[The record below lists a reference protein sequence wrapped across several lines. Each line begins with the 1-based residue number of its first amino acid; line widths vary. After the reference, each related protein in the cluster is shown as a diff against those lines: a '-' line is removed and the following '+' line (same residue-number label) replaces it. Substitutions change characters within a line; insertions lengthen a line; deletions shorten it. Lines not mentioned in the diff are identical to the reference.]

1 MSSPFGT
8 SHDWPFSAPQLK
20 AMQFDGGLDF
30 NSGKIV
36 WWLFARLDA
45 VVSEAGGRIYP
56 AKDGRMPAQM
66 FQAGYPAWQAFTK
79 FIDPRFSSSFW
90 RRVTQT

>member
-36 WWLFARLDA
+36 WWLFARLDDA
-45 VVSEAGGRIYP
+45 ITVPRRKPGRQFAATIIAGECVERAI
-56 AKDGRMPAQM
+56 R
-66 FQAGYPAWQAFTK
+66 FRLENV
-79 FIDPRFSSSFW
+79 DPHG
-90 RRVTQT
+90 